1 MERIK
6 PEVVKNAEVTIQ
18 IEDTDYGD
26 VVVVYF
32 DYKDDDLMISSI
44 ELEDDQC
51 YIWTPV
57 YTYCEKCGVVQIKCK
72 DVKFTSLKKR
82 GKIVYKVRILC
93 PKCHTI
99 IHKLQTERDDAWFF
113 IKQY

>member
-32 DYKDDDLMISSI
+32 DYKDDDLIISSI

-99 IHKLQTERDDAWFF
+99 IHKLQTERDDNS
-113 IKQY
+113 YLYR